1 MSSRGGQ
8 GLGRILL
15 TPARKKRPTRE
26 NDKGAEPKSRASLLP
41 LSFGSFAESLRS
53 LDRGRHTALATF
65 RHELVELGFVLGVT

>member
-41 LSFGSFAESLRS
+41 LSFGSFAGS
-53 LDRGRHTALATF
+53 LDRRRHTALATF